1 MEHEMKQMQARE
13 AKAKFAELLQ
23 SAERGESVTIT
34 RHGKPVAR
42 IVPIDHGSEEAEREA
57 NRKFIEHLLKF
68 PGGIDFDELRDR
80 TPSREIDL

>member
-1 MEHEMKQMQARE
+1 MKQMQARE

-23 SAERGESVTIT
+23 TAERGESVTIT

-42 IVPIDHGSEEAEREA
+42 IVPIEEHAEDAEREA

-68 PGGIDFDELRDR
+68 PGPLEVERDR
-80 TPSREIDL
+80 RPPREIDL

>member
-1 MEHEMKQMQARE
+1 MKQMQARE

-23 SAERGESVTIT
+23 GAERGESVTIT

-42 IVPIDHGSEEAEREA
+42 IVPIEQPTADAEREA
-57 NRKFIEHLLKF
+57 NRKFIEHLMKF

-80 TPSREIDL
+80 TPVREIDL

>member
-1 MEHEMKQMQARE
+1 MKQMQARE

-42 IVPIDHGSEEAEREA
+42 IVPIDQGSEEAEREA

-68 PGGIDFDELRDR
+68 PGPLEIEKDR
-80 TPSREIDL
+80 RPPREIDL